1 MNQDKDNSVLE
12 TPPITPAKNKLRK
25 IEVKDEAQFKWGVA
39 LIYFG
44 IGASILPLVGRQF
57 FVLPIGQLGFIF
69 GPIIMVAGAVMAVR
83 SAKDPRDV
91 ARHLWQEWLR
101 PIGEAVIIAVVITT
115 FVFTTVA
122 ISGNSDLPS
131 IRDGERVFVPKYE
144 MWLSR
149 LGVMSYKRG
158 DLVVLKP
165 PKDAGRVQPIPGL
178 GDIFPNLTYK
188 PFYIKRIVGV
198 PGDKIMLERGI
209 LTVNGIRINE
219 THTVPYWKKQQSFDD
234 CSYLANSDFWNFH
247 KSAEANQLRP
257 ESPCAEGKPNSAYK
271 VTPFVLKG
279 NQYFVMGDN
288 RSPGGSEDGRAFG
301 PVTLNELAGRATF
314 VWWPLFRRDDTTKQL
329 VFNMRQLP
337 RPEAFEKLNKGLPQ
351 PK

>member
-12 TPPITPAKNKLRK
+12 PQVVSPENTST
-25 IEVKDEAQFKWGVA
+25 EAQTPLKKSKKAFA
-39 LIYFG
+39 N
-44 IGASILPLVGRQF
+44 IG
-57 FVLPIGQLGFIF
+57 
-69 GPIIMVAGAVMAVR
+69 
-83 SAKDPRDV
+83 DY
-91 ARHLWQEWLR
+91 LWREWVR

-122 ISGNSDLPS
+122 ISGSSDRPN
-131 IRDGERVFVPKYE
+131 IQDGERVFVPKYE

-149 LGVMSYKRG
+149 LGIMSYKRG

-165 PKDAGRVQPIPGL
+165 PKDAGRVQPIPVL
-178 GDIFPNLTYK
+178 GNFFPNLTYK
-188 PFYIKRIVGV
+188 PFYIKRIVAV
-198 PGDKIMLERGI
+198 PGDTISLEKGI
-209 LTVNGIRINE
+209 LMVNGTKINE
-219 THTVPYWKKQQSFDD
+219 THTVSYWKKQQSFDD
-234 CSYLANSDFWNFH
+234 CSYLANSDFWNFN
-247 KSAEANQLRP
+247 KSAEANKLRP
-257 ESPCAEGKPNSAYK
+257 ESPCGEGKPNPNYK
-271 VTPFVLKG
+271 ITPFVLKA

-301 PVTLNELAGRATF
+301 PVTLEELAGRATF

-351 PK
+351 SK